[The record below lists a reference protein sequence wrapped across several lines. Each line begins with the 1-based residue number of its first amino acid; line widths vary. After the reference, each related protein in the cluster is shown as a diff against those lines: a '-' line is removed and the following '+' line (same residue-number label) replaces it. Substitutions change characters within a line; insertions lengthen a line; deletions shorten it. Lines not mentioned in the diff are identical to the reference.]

1 MIKDK
6 APFRK
11 VKVTFWDD
19 EQISEDLT
27 PEDRYFYLYLM
38 TNPFTTQ
45 LGIYTI
51 TRKQIANHLG
61 YNMEV
66 AENLLKR
73 FEEYHNLI
81 KYNRDTKEMALLK
94 WPKHNWNV
102 AGTPVGDL
110 VTKELNYVKDKT
122 LIPLLLENAQ
132 KSWLST
138 HVHAYLNAQNAG
150 NAQEIIEDDAQ
161 NAEKNAQKSENA
173 QENAQ
178 NNAQCASDAQTEN
191 DGKRDNTGLD
201 GAMDDAQDDT
211 YHKKE
216 EVRSKKKDMRNSSE
230 LLENEFN
237 EFWNLYNKKLD
248 RKRAFNSFK
257 TQRKKHSLET
267 ILEGVKKYLNFCQAN
282 GTQKQFI
289 KHPTT
294 FLNGECFKDEYE
306 SVDMNVNIGTHTRQN
321 TGDDFYNK
329 YAALYENEGDNLEG

>member
-138 HVHAYLNAQNAG
+138 HIHAYLNAQNAE

-161 NAEKNAQKSENA
+161 NAGKNAQKSQNA

-178 NNAQCASDAQTEN
+178 NNAQCASDAQAEN

-201 GAMDDAQDDT
+201 STINDAHDDT
-211 YHKKE
+211 YHKKG
-216 EVRSKKKDMRNSSE
+216 EVRNKKKELKDMRNSSE

-237 EFWNLYNKKLD
+237 EFWDLYNKKLD
-248 RKRAFNSFK
+248 RKRAFNAFK
-257 TQRKKHSLET
+257 TQRKAYSLET
-267 ILEGVKKYLNFCQAN
+267 ILEGAKKYLSFCQAN
-282 GTQKQFI
+282 GTQKQYI

-294 FLNGECFKDEYE
+294 FLNGECFKDDYE
-306 SVDMNVNIGTHTRQN
+306 SVGQSNGKSVGTSIRR
-321 TGDDFYNK
+321 DIESELDFD
-329 YAALYENEGDNLEG
+329 E